1 MRDYIFMK
9 MAKILGMISVIAV
22 FLILLMLLIG
32 IPVGNDLIA
41 SRVTKSLRNTPL
53 PDNTE
58 IIEYTSKAGKL
69 DGNGNGMQYF
79 GAQLLKSQLTLAE
92 LDNYYSQYRENDW
105 SFLVSKQESSQIEFI
120 EHGSLRFNSLKDTA
134 DFSGYYILYSWGSNN
149 NNSLLDLDLRGH

>member
-1 MRDYIFMK
+1 MRDYIFKK

-69 DGNGNGMQYF
+69 DGNGNGMQY
-79 GAQLLKSQLTLAE
+79 LE
-92 LDNYYSQYRENDW
+92 R
-105 SFLVSKQESSQIEFI
+105 SSLN
-120 EHGSLRFNSLKDTA
+120 HN
-134 DFSGYYILYSWGSNN
+134 
-149 NNSLLDLDLRGH
+149 